1 MLGSGRQRRMV
12 SLGKVTAPKPVNLP
26 SQKKENNGNDASV
39 LLSKSSALTKSW
51 GVNGSTNE
59 GKSQQN
65 DGNGQDMHGE
75 DGHKMP
81 PRVIPAQPSPAWGGA
96 GLPEERKKTLELA
109 SREQFPTLG
118 AAPERHATE
127 YPKGSPSQHGL
138 SSWDE
143 DEREVHAAPYGP
155 SRPARHDEYRDYEY
169 RDQYHGR
176 GGRYGYPE
184 DRYHQYGGRRR
195 GPPQYPD
202 DEYYHDEYEERG
214 PSYPGNGRDYGHNRD
229 YDGYENGERY
239 NNRYGYDRQYH
250 GGYHGPP
257 RRPYPRGEMHDE
269 HYYSNS
275 PPRRHYGSGYR
286 DSDYHHSRHYPGG
299 EEGPRP
305 FEEHDRADEEVV
317 EVPGPVKG
325 PPPPPPPR
333 MPPPP
338 PPPVR
343 TGALTR
349 EEDNR
354 SGAEDTAMQDKGESL
369 RIDTSD
375 DVKTGMAKQ
384 NGEQQNVEKGGLKKE
399 HDALEKSKVVT
410 VPVQPKS
417 IGDQTTYSAW
427 EKSSKPSNASEPKR
441 SAQVSKVYTPINAT
455 PRILKREYH
464 KDGQSEKTEH
474 EKVEFPLQN
483 PLQGHGGGLEFD
495 LGTGPVG
502 KASSN
507 SLIDETE
514 LSVPEA
520 NDEVTHSLF
529 PPSLQGLSLHPM
541 SFGEESNHV
550 ESEGLIT
557 ESEALKAAFRY
568 PDNHPPGLFTSV
580 SVNRDIQEPPQP
592 LMTFGTEDNAKMPAS
607 SLGLLLENFTVG
619 SDKNVV
625 AGPPP
630 LQFGDILL
638 PSTID
643 GCVDGDGSAP
653 SSGTNAQS
661 QRKEAGRSR
670 GGSARGRGRGRGR
683 GEKRFGKGR
692 GDKGPDAPPPPPP
705 PPPAGKEDAGPK
717 QANARAAN
725 SRGRRPQKTSN
736 KIVKSGEKSE
746 HLPSTPPGLN
756 YTAPSNTSNNK
767 GSGAKKGRGNKLP
780 KKKASGKE
788 GSYASSQSAAAATEA
803 KANTA
808 ESKSESATAAQ
819 SS

>member
-1 MLGSGRQRRMV
+1 MV

-39 LLSKSSALTKSW
+39 LLSKSSSLTKSW
-51 GVNGSTNE
+51 GVNGTTNE
-59 GKSQQN
+59 GKPQQN

-96 GLPEERKKTLELA
+96 GLPEERKRTLELA

-118 AAPERHATE
+118 AAPERPATD
-127 YPKGSPSQHGL
+127 YPKGSPSQHGGL

-155 SRPARHDEYRDYEY
+155 TRPARRDEYRDYEY

-176 GGRYGYPE
+176 GGRYGYHE

-195 GPPQYPD
+195 APPQYPD
-202 DEYYHDEYEERG
+202 DEYYLDEYDERG
-214 PSYPGNGRDYGHNRD
+214 PPYPGNGRDYGHNRE

-239 NNRYGYDRQYH
+239 NNRYGYDRQYY
-250 GGYHGPP
+250 GGYHGHP

-269 HYYSNS
+269 QYYSNS
-275 PPRRHYGSGYR
+275 PPRRFHGSGYR
-286 DSDYHHSRHYPGG
+286 DSDYHHGRHHPGG
-299 EEGPRP
+299 DEGSRP
-305 FEEHDRADEEVV
+305 FEEHDRAGEEVV
-317 EVPGPVKG
+317 EVPGPGKG
-325 PPPPPPPR
+325 PPPPPPPPPR

-338 PPPVR
+338 PPPVQ
-343 TGALTR
+343 TDASTKVV
-349 EEDNR
+349 DNR
-354 SGAEDTAMQDKGESL
+354 SGAEDTSMHEKGESL
-369 RIDTSD
+369 RSDTMD
-375 DVKTGMAKQ
+375 DGENVRTEMDKQ
-384 NGEQQNVEKGGLKKE
+384 NGEQQNVEKGDFKKDSE
-399 HDALEKSKVVT
+399 ALDKGKVVI

-417 IGDQTTYSAW
+417 IGDQTYSAW
-427 EKSSKPSNASEPKR
+427 ERSSKVSNASEPKR

-455 PRILKREYH
+455 PRILKREDH
-464 KDGQSEKTEH
+464 KDSQTENIEEEH
-474 EKVEFPLQN
+474 DKVEFPMQN

-495 LGTGPVG
+495 FGTGPVG

-507 SLIDETE
+507 SLIDEADLTVAE
-514 LSVPEA
+514 SNE
-520 NDEVTHSLF
+520 EVTHSLF

-541 SFGEESNHV
+541 PFGEESNHV

-557 ESEALKAAFRY
+557 ESEVLKAAFRY
-568 PDNHPPGLFTSV
+568 PNNHPPGLFTSV
-580 SVNRDIQEPPQP
+580 SVNRDIQEQPQP

-619 SDKNVV
+619 SDKNVA

-643 GCVDGDGSAP
+643 GCVDGDGSAA
-653 SSGTNAQS
+653 SSGTNAQI
-661 QRKEAGRSR
+661 QRKEAGKSR

-705 PPPAGKEDAGPK
+705 PPPAGKEEAGTK
-717 QANARAAN
+717 QTNARAGT
-725 SRGRRPQKTSN
+725 SRGRRPQKPSN
-736 KIVKSGEKSE
+736 KTMKSGEKSE
-746 HLPSTPPGLN
+746 NPPSTPPGLT
-756 YTAPSNTSNNK
+756 YAPPANSSNNK
-767 GSGAKKGRGNKLP
+767 GSGAKKSRGNKLP
-780 KKKASGKE
+780 RKKASGKE
-788 GSYASSQSAAAATEA
+788 GSYPGTQPTAAGEANTNATES
-803 KANTA
+803 KA
-808 ESKSESATAAQ
+808 ESATAVQ